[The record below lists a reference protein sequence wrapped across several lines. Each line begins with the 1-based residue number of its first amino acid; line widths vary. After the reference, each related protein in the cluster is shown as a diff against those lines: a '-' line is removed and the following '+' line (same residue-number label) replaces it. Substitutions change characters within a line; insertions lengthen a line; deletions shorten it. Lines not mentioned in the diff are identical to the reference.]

1 MWPLDVLHDP
11 AWQPLTWT
19 LLHFLWQGLIVAS
32 VWIVLFRLS
41 RAYTTQFRYLL
52 GLFGM
57 FVMAAC
63 PVATFVFLE
72 SRMGLD
78 EARLSVA
85 PAVVQALP
93 DMPKAVP
100 LPATNLGE
108 VEDLPAVGLEA
119 SPRSPDPVQWIADAQ
134 PYLLS
139 GWIIGLVFFS
149 GRLLFGVVGAHRLG
163 RGRLAVSDEIAKRA
177 AALAVRLGFRS
188 VPRVFSSRAACEAV
202 VTGLLR
208 PIVLLPVAWLT
219 EMTPEVLE
227 AVIAHELAHIRR
239 FDLWFNLFQRFVE
252 TLLFYHPAVWW
263 LSRRV
268 RLAREMCCDELA
280 AKATGER
287 VVYVT
292 ALELVARKRLEPTK
306 SLLEVALGITR
317 MTLLDRVRNVLGLA
331 ARHEQ
336 GRWWPAAVLTLLVP
350 PAIWLASMAA
360 VTSAEEKTP
369 AAAEPVAT
377 EGRTD
382 QLVLNMNRDGN
393 LSTTQPIRDIDEFLA
408 TQVKAA
414 LLTHHM
420 TPADLKAG
428 RELPTTVLIYVDSGT
443 PYEKVE
449 QVIRPCQN
457 HGFRRFAFHTKKVD
471 ELFGGSAGARP
482 QYKATALL
490 RVAMQE
496 NPAAGGAAIETDR
509 SRFDIYRN
517 TQAQLL
523 QSRFVLRTALRN
535 PKVAKLPSI
544 QRHKAAG
551 DVESWLSQQLHV
563 DFPGDAEIMRV
574 VFSGNNPKEA
584 ATLANAIVDAYFAEI
599 VNGEQ
604 ERKRRRFDELE
615 RICEEKEQQMRN
627 KREEFKGLTAAAGGS
642 DPEMLSMRQRLI
654 LEEIALYRGES
665 ARAAV
670 ELRRCNE
677 DLAVQKAGLEDAKG
691 DARVPILKEIKR
703 LEVIIKVIAEQQSL
717 TIKKIEKLSQE
728 VRSFGASSVDM
739 DMVRAQIK
747 NMDRVL
753 SNFVNE
759 REKLFVEIRTPPRV
773 TLLERAE

>member
-1 MWPLDVLHDP
+1 
-11 AWQPLTWT
+11 
-19 LLHFLWQGLIVAS
+19 
-32 VWIVLFRLS
+32 
-41 RAYTTQFRYLL
+41 
-52 GLFGM
+52 
-57 FVMAAC
+57 
-63 PVATFVFLE
+63 
-72 SRMGLD
+72 
-78 EARLSVA
+78 
-85 PAVVQALP
+85 
-93 DMPKAVP
+93 
-100 LPATNLGE
+100 
-108 VEDLPAVGLEA
+108 
-119 SPRSPDPVQWIADAQ
+119 
-134 PYLLS
+134 
-139 GWIIGLVFFS
+139 
-149 GRLLFGVVGAHRLG
+149 
-163 RGRLAVSDEIAKRA
+163 
-177 AALAVRLGFRS
+177 
-188 VPRVFSSRAACEAV
+188 
-202 VTGLLR
+202 
-208 PIVLLPVAWLT
+208 
-219 EMTPEVLE
+219 
-227 AVIAHELAHIRR
+227 VIAHELAHIRR

-360 VTSAEEKTP
+360 VTSAQEKKP
-369 AAAEPVAT
+369 ATESKPVEKQAKPASKGEKPLEPVA
-377 EGRTD
+377 
-382 QLVLNMNRDGN
+382 
-393 LSTTQPIRDIDEFLA
+393 S
-408 TQVKAA
+408 
-414 LLTHHM
+414 
-420 TPADLKAG
+420 TPA
-428 RELPTTVLIYVDSGT
+428 GT
-443 PYEKVE
+443 PT
-449 QVIRPCQN
+449 Q
-457 HGFRRFAFHTKKVD
+457 H
-471 ELFGGSAGARP
+471 
-482 QYKATALL
+482 KAIAIL

-496 NPAAGGAAIETDR
+496 NSAAGGAAVETDR
-509 SRFDIYRN
+509 RFDIYRN

-599 VNGEQ
+599 VNEEQ
-604 ERKRRRFDELE
+604 ERRRRRFDELE
-615 RICEEKEQQMRN
+615 RICGEKEQQMRN